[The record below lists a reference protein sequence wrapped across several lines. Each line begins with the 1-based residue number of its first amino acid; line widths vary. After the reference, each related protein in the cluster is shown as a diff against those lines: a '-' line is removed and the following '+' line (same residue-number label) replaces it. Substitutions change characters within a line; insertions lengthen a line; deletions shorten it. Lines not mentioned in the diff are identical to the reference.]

1 MEFELNIIRAI
12 QSIANPFLDGLFQFI
27 TMFGEE
33 AILIPLIAVIY
44 WAFNKKMG
52 EYIAYASLT
61 SVLVNG
67 AIKDIFKAKRPIGEP
82 GIRSLRIE
90 TATGYS
96 FPSGHTQGTASFWSA
111 IAIYLKNNYM
121 YAISALIIIL
131 VAISRLYLGVH
142 YPKDVLFGA
151 IFGILTSF
159 ITYKLFNKVNN
170 KIALYFITFII
181 FIPALLY
188 AHSAD
193 FIKGMGT
200 FLGFALGIYV
210 EKKYV
215 NFSVEGKSANKI
227 LRVVIGL
234 TILILL
240 KVGLKAV
247 FPNKLVF
254 HFLRY
259 FIIVFF
265 GIGLYP
271 AIFKKLKL

>member
-1 MEFELNIIRAI
+1 MEFELNIIRTI

-82 GIRSLRIE
+82 GIRSLRVE

-121 YAISALIIIL
+121 YVISALIIVL

-170 KIALYFITFII
+170 KTALYFITFII

-215 NFSVEGKSANKI
+215 NFSVEGKSINKI

-234 TILILL
+234 AILILL

-265 GIGLYP
+265 GIGIYP

>member
-82 GIRSLRIE
+82 GIRSLRVE

-96 FPSGHTQGTASFWSA
+96 FPSGHTQGTASFWGA
-111 IAIYLKNNYM
+111 IAIYLKKNYM
-121 YAISALIIIL
+121 YGISGLIIVL

>member
-82 GIRSLRIE
+82 GIRSLRVE

-170 KIALYFITFII
+170 KTALYFITFII

-215 NFSVEGKSANKI
+215 NFSVEGKSVNKI

-234 TILILL
+234 AILILL

-265 GIGLYP
+265 GIGIYP

>member
-44 WAFNKKMG
+44 WAFNKRMG
-52 EYIAYASLT
+52 EFIAYASLT

-82 GIRSLRIE
+82 GIRSLRVE

-151 IFGILTSF
+151 IFGILTSS
-159 ITYKLFNKVNN
+159 IAYKLFNKVNN
-170 KIALYFITFII
+170 KIGLYFGTFIV
-181 FIPALLY
+181 FMPVLLY

-234 TILILL
+234 AILILL

>member
-82 GIRSLRIE
+82 GIRSLRVE

-121 YAISALIIIL
+121 YGISGLIIVL

-234 TILILL
+234 AILILL

>member
-1 MEFELNIIRAI
+1 
-12 QSIANPFLDGLFQFI
+12 
-27 TMFGEE
+27 MFGEE

-44 WAFNKKMG
+44 WAFNKRMG
-52 EYIAYASLT
+52 EFIAYASLT

-82 GIRSLRIE
+82 GIRSLRVE

-111 IAIYLKNNYM
+111 IAIYLKKNYM
-121 YAISALIIIL
+121 YGISALIIVL

-215 NFSVEGKSANKI
+215 NFSVEGKSINKI

-234 TILILL
+234 AILILL

>member
-82 GIRSLRIE
+82 GIRSLKVE

-215 NFSVEGKSANKI
+215 NFSVEGKSVNKI

>member
-82 GIRSLRIE
+82 GIRSLKVE

-96 FPSGHTQGTASFWSA
+96 FPSGHTQGTASFWGA
-111 IAIYLKNNYM
+111 IAIYLKKNYM

-170 KIALYFITFII
+170 KIALYFGTFII
-181 FIPALLY
+181 FMPALLY

-215 NFSVEGKSANKI
+215 NFSVEGKSINKI

-234 TILILL
+234 AILILL

>member
-82 GIRSLRIE
+82 GIRSLKVE

-121 YAISALIIIL
+121 YGISALIIIL

-215 NFSVEGKSANKI
+215 NFSVEGKSINKI

-234 TILILL
+234 AILILL

>member
-82 GIRSLRIE
+82 GIRSLKVE

-96 FPSGHTQGTASFWSA
+96 FPSGHTQGTASFWGA
-111 IAIYLKNNYM
+111 IAIYLKKNYM
-121 YAISALIIIL
+121 YVVSSLIIIL

-151 IFGILTSF
+151 IFGILTSS
-159 ITYKLFNKVNN
+159 IAYKLFNKVNN
-170 KIALYFITFII
+170 KISLYFGTFIV
-181 FIPALLY
+181 FMPALLY

-215 NFSVEGKSANKI
+215 NFSVEGKSINKI

-234 TILILL
+234 AILILL

>member
-82 GIRSLRIE
+82 GIRSLRVE

-96 FPSGHTQGTASFWSA
+96 FPSGHTQGTASFWAA
-111 IAIYLKNNYM
+111 IAIYLKKNYM
-121 YAISALIIIL
+121 YGISGLIIIL

>member
-82 GIRSLRIE
+82 GIRSLKIE

-96 FPSGHTQGTASFWSA
+96 FPSGHTQGTASFWGA
-111 IAIYLKNNYM
+111 IAIYLKKNYM
-121 YAISALIIIL
+121 YGISGLIIVL

-215 NFSVEGKSANKI
+215 NFSVEGKSINKI

-234 TILILL
+234 AILILL

>member
-82 GIRSLRIE
+82 GIRSLKVE

-96 FPSGHTQGTASFWSA
+96 FPSGHTQGTASFWGA
-111 IAIYLKNNYM
+111 IAIYLKKNYM
-121 YAISALIIIL
+121 YGISGLIIVL

-215 NFSVEGKSANKI
+215 NFSVEGKSVNKI

-234 TILILL
+234 AILILL

>member
-44 WAFNKKMG
+44 WAFNKRMG
-52 EYIAYASLT
+52 EFIAYASLT

-82 GIRSLRIE
+82 GIRSLRVE

-170 KIALYFITFII
+170 KTALYFITFII

-215 NFSVEGKSANKI
+215 NFSVEGKSINKI

-234 TILILL
+234 AILILL

>member
-82 GIRSLRIE
+82 GIRSLRVE

-170 KIALYFITFII
+170 KTALYFITFII

-215 NFSVEGKSANKI
+215 NFSVEGKSVNKI

-234 TILILL
+234 AILILL

>member
-82 GIRSLRIE
+82 GIRSLRVE

-121 YAISALIIIL
+121 YGISGLIIVL

-215 NFSVEGKSANKI
+215 NFSVEGKSINKI

-234 TILILL
+234 AILILL

>member
-1 MEFELNIIRAI
+1 MEFELNIIRTI

-82 GIRSLRIE
+82 GIRSLRVE

-170 KIALYFITFII
+170 KTALYFITFII

-215 NFSVEGKSANKI
+215 NFSVEGKSINKI

-234 TILILL
+234 AILILF

-265 GIGLYP
+265 GIGIYP

>member
-82 GIRSLRIE
+82 GIRSLKVE

-170 KIALYFITFII
+170 KIALYFGTFII

-215 NFSVEGKSANKI
+215 NFSVEGKSINKI

-234 TILILL
+234 AILILL

>member
-44 WAFNKKMG
+44 WAFNKRMG
-52 EYIAYASLT
+52 EFIAYASLT

-82 GIRSLRIE
+82 GIRSLRVE

-111 IAIYLKNNYM
+111 IAIYLKKNYM
-121 YAISALIIIL
+121 YGISALIIIL

-151 IFGILTSF
+151 I
-159 ITYKLFNKVNN
+159 FNKVNN

-215 NFSVEGKSANKI
+215 NFSVEGKSINKI

-234 TILILL
+234 AILILL

>member
-82 GIRSLRIE
+82 GIRSLRVE

-151 IFGILTSF
+151 IFGILTSS
-159 ITYKLFNKVNN
+159 IAYKLFNKVNN

-215 NFSVEGKSANKI
+215 NFSVEGKSINKI

-234 TILILL
+234 AILILL

-265 GIGLYP
+265 GIGIYP

>member
-44 WAFNKKMG
+44 WSFNKKIA

-82 GIRSLRIE
+82 GIRSLRVE

-96 FPSGHTQGTASFWSA
+96 FPSGHTQGTSSFWSA
-111 IAIYLKNNYM
+111 IAIYLKKNYM
-121 YAISALIIIL
+121 YGISALIIIL

-170 KIALYFITFII
+170 KTALYFGTFII

-193 FIKGMGT
+193 FIKGMGI

-215 NFSVEGKSANKI
+215 NFSVEGKSINKI

-234 TILILL
+234 AILILL

>member
-1 MEFELNIIRAI
+1 M
-12 QSIANPFLDGLFQFI
+12 
-27 TMFGEE
+27 
-33 AILIPLIAVIY
+33 Y
-44 WAFNKKMG
+44 
-52 EYIAYASLT
+52 
-61 SVLVNG
+61 
-67 AIKDIFKAKRPIGEP
+67 
-82 GIRSLRIE
+82 GI
-90 TATGYS
+90 
-96 FPSGHTQGTASFWSA
+96 SG
-111 IAIYLKNNYM
+111 
-121 YAISALIIIL
+121 LIIVL

-234 TILILL
+234 AILILL
-240 KVGLKAV
+240 KVGLKVV

>member
-82 GIRSLRIE
+82 GIRSLKVE

-170 KIALYFITFII
+170 KTALYFITFII

-215 NFSVEGKSANKI
+215 NFSVEGKSINKI

-234 TILILL
+234 AILILL

-271 AIFKKLKL
+271 AIFRKLKL

>member
-82 GIRSLRIE
+82 GIRSLRVE

-170 KIALYFITFII
+170 KTALYFITFII

-215 NFSVEGKSANKI
+215 NFSVEGKSINKI

-234 TILILL
+234 AILILL

>member
-44 WAFNKKMG
+44 WSFNKKIA

-82 GIRSLRIE
+82 GIRSLRVE

-121 YAISALIIIL
+121 YGISGLIIVL

-215 NFSVEGKSANKI
+215 NFSVEGKSINKI

-234 TILILL
+234 AILILL

>member
-44 WAFNKKMG
+44 WSFNKKMA

-82 GIRSLRIE
+82 GIRSLRVE

-111 IAIYLKNNYM
+111 IAIYLKKNYM
-121 YAISALIIIL
+121 YGISGLIIVL

-210 EKKYV
+210 E
-215 NFSVEGKSANKI
+215 
-227 LRVVIGL
+227 
-234 TILILL
+234 
-240 KVGLKAV
+240 
-247 FPNKLVF
+247 
-254 HFLRY
+254 
-259 FIIVFF
+259 
-265 GIGLYP
+265 
-271 AIFKKLKL
+271 

>member
-82 GIRSLRIE
+82 GIRSLKVE

-96 FPSGHTQGTASFWSA
+96 FPSGHTQGTASFWAA
-111 IAIYLKNNYM
+111 IAIYLKKNYM
-121 YAISALIIIL
+121 YGISALIIIL

-234 TILILL
+234 AILILL

>member
-1 MEFELNIIRAI
+1 MEFELNIIRTI

-82 GIRSLRIE
+82 GIRSLRVE

-170 KIALYFITFII
+170 KTALYFITFII

-215 NFSVEGKSANKI
+215 NFSVEGKSINKI

-234 TILILL
+234 AILILL

-265 GIGLYP
+265 GIGIYP

>member
-82 GIRSLRIE
+82 GIRSLKVE

-96 FPSGHTQGTASFWSA
+96 FPSGHTQGTASFWGA
-111 IAIYLKNNYM
+111 IAIYLKKNYM
-121 YAISALIIIL
+121 YVISALIIVL

-151 IFGILTSF
+151 IFGILTSS
-159 ITYKLFNKVNN
+159 IAYKLFNKVNN

>member
-44 WAFNKKMG
+44 WSFNKKMA

-82 GIRSLRIE
+82 GIRSLRVE

-111 IAIYLKNNYM
+111 IAIYLKKNYM
-121 YAISALIIIL
+121 YVVSSLIIIL

-159 ITYKLFNKVNN
+159 ITYKLFNKVNFHN
-170 KIALYFITFII
+170 IYSSTFIC
-181 FIPALLY
+181 
-188 AHSAD
+188 
-193 FIKGMGT
+193 T
-200 FLGFALGIYV
+200 FSGFY
-210 EKKYV
+210 
-215 NFSVEGKSANKI
+215 
-227 LRVVIGL
+227 
-234 TILILL
+234 
-240 KVGLKAV
+240 
-247 FPNKLVF
+247 
-254 HFLRY
+254 
-259 FIIVFF
+259 
-265 GIGLYP
+265 
-271 AIFKKLKL
+271 

>member
-44 WAFNKKMG
+44 WAFNKRMG
-52 EYIAYASLT
+52 EFIAYASLT

-82 GIRSLRIE
+82 GIRSLRVE

-121 YAISALIIIL
+121 YGISGLIIVL

-215 NFSVEGKSANKI
+215 NFSVEGKSINKI

-234 TILILL
+234 AILILL

>member
-44 WAFNKKMG
+44 WAFNKRMG
-52 EYIAYASLT
+52 EFIAYASLT

-82 GIRSLRIE
+82 GIRSLRVE

-215 NFSVEGKSANKI
+215 NFLVEGKSVNKI

-234 TILILL
+234 AILILL

>member
-44 WAFNKKMG
+44 WAFNKRMG
-52 EYIAYASLT
+52 EFIAYASLT

-82 GIRSLRIE
+82 GIRSLRVE

-170 KIALYFITFII
+170 KTALYFITFII

-215 NFSVEGKSANKI
+215 NFSVEGKSVNKI

-234 TILILL
+234 AILILL

>member
-82 GIRSLRIE
+82 GIRSLKVE

-96 FPSGHTQGTASFWSA
+96 FPSGHTQGTASFWGA
-111 IAIYLKNNYM
+111 IAIYLKKNYM
-121 YAISALIIIL
+121 YGISALIIIL

-170 KIALYFITFII
+170 KTALYFITFII

-234 TILILL
+234 AILILL

>member
-44 WAFNKKMG
+44 WAFNKRMG
-52 EYIAYASLT
+52 EFIAYASLT

-82 GIRSLRIE
+82 GIRSLRVE

-170 KIALYFITFII
+170 KTALYFITFII

-215 NFSVEGKSANKI
+215 NFSVEGKSVNKI

-234 TILILL
+234 AILILL

-265 GIGLYP
+265 GIGIYP

>member
-82 GIRSLRIE
+82 GIRSLKVE

-96 FPSGHTQGTASFWSA
+96 FPSGHTQGTASFWGA
-111 IAIYLKNNYM
+111 IAIYLKKNYM
-121 YAISALIIIL
+121 YGISGLIIVL

-215 NFSVEGKSANKI
+215 NFSVEGTSVNKI